1 MAVVGLAATPTLAA
15 AAEDDSSG
23 LGVIVVT
30 AQKRAQSVQDVP
42 IAVTA
47 IGGETLQANRIL
59 NVTDLTGLAPGVTVR
74 ITAGGSKI
82 PSFTIRGAVSY
93 GVVPGSDKQVSMY
106 LDGVYLSSP
115 RGATFELPDVERIE
129 MLRGPQGTL
138 FGRNAT
144 AGAVSITTRDPTGE
158 IGVRASGTLGN
169 HRQRRYQVSVDLPQI
184 GPFSGYMSYVHDQ
197 RNGDIRN
204 LNAGQLWDRTAALTK
219 GASKIRRSP
228 DTLGSKD
235 ADSWFAAIK
244 FESGDFTTVYKYDR
258 SEDRGS
264 PEGNA
269 FIGYNMN
276 LGPLSNFL
284 TALINSQAENGYPGV
299 VLSPDGL
306 RPKAVNNAWAIPTTA
321 KVQGHSVTST
331 YQITDNLSVRN
342 VFGRRTSYLFT
353 SSALDGITTLRIT
366 PQAAPLFGFPA
377 SFIGQPFHI
386 IGTAPESRSAQ
397 TSDEIQFNYDS
408 DFLTGTAG
416 ATWFKSTDHVGETHL
431 QNSPAFTTFIDGV
444 IPATNI
450 GESLNRATSIAAYA
464 QLEFHFSPQIDV
476 IVGGRVTHDKKSG
489 NLIIGPNDANLRE
502 IPFTYK
508 KTKPTYSVGVNYKPT
523 NDILAYLKYSTGYV
537 SGGSVAGIPFAPE
550 TVKSAEGGIKAEML
564 DRKLRMNLAVFWAQY
579 KHFQTAQ
586 GANNFV
592 TEITAITGDPTL
604 ASLIGTFVA
613 DQGGPVT
620 ATGFEFDMSAAP
632 VDGMTL
638 GGSLSYTK
646 TKFKDVSP
654 ILLSANGGDYQST
667 FRPKMTGGVWGQFD
681 TEPLGSGDAYLSFR
695 TDAIWQSRINLM
707 QNPLL
712 PAYSTY
718 AVNVREIK
726 AYWLVNGRVALR
738 ELDLGGVNTT
748 IAVWGK
754 NLTDTREKA
763 FALNIA
769 QIIAGTSFIP
779 ARSFGVDV
787 TVEF

>member
-1 MAVVGLAATPTLAA
+1 
-15 AAEDDSSG
+15 
-23 LGVIVVT
+23 
-30 AQKRAQSVQDVP
+30 
-42 IAVTA
+42 
-47 IGGETLQANRIL
+47 
-59 NVTDLTGLAPGVTVR
+59 
-74 ITAGGSKI
+74 
-82 PSFTIRGAVSY
+82 
-93 GVVPGSDKQVSMY
+93 
-106 LDGVYLSSP
+106 
-115 RGATFELPDVERIE
+115 
-129 MLRGPQGTL
+129 
-138 FGRNAT
+138 
-144 AGAVSITTRDPTGE
+144 
-158 IGVRASGTLGN
+158 
-169 HRQRRYQVSVDLPQI
+169 
-184 GPFSGYMSYVHDQ
+184 
-197 RNGDIRN
+197 
-204 LNAGQLWDRTAALTK
+204 
-219 GASKIRRSP
+219 
-228 DTLGSKD
+228 
-235 ADSWFAAIK
+235 
-244 FESGDFTTVYKYDR
+244 
-258 SEDRGS
+258 
-264 PEGNA
+264 
-269 FIGYNMN
+269 
-276 LGPLSNFL
+276 
-284 TALINSQAENGYPGV
+284 
-299 VLSPDGL
+299 
-306 RPKAVNNAWAIPTTA
+306 
-321 KVQGHSVTST
+321 
-331 YQITDNLSVRN
+331 
-342 VFGRRTSYLFT
+342 
-353 SSALDGITTLRIT
+353 
-366 PQAAPLFGFPA
+366 
-377 SFIGQPFHI
+377 
-386 IGTAPESRSAQ
+386 
-397 TSDEIQFNYDS
+397 
-408 DFLTGTAG
+408 
-416 ATWFKSTDHVGETHL
+416 
-431 QNSPAFTTFIDGV
+431 
-444 IPATNI
+444 
-450 GESLNRATSIAAYA
+450 
-464 QLEFHFSPQIDV
+464 
-476 IVGGRVTHDKKSG
+476 
-489 NLIIGPNDANLRE
+489 
-502 IPFTYK
+502 
-508 KTKPTYSVGVNYKPT
+508 
-523 NDILAYLKYSTGYV
+523 
-537 SGGSVAGIPFAPE
+537 
-550 TVKSAEGGIKAEML
+550 ML

>member
-1 MAVVGLAATPTLAA
+1 MAIAGLVATPAMAA
-15 AAEDDSSG
+15 ADEDRSG

-42 IAVTA
+42 VAVTA
-47 IGGETLQANRIL
+47 LAGDTLQANRIL
-59 NVTDLTGLAPGVTVR
+59 NVTDLTGLAPGVTIR

-144 AGAVSITTRDPTGE
+144 AGAVSITTRDPSGE
-158 IGVRASGTLGN
+158 VGVRASGTLGN
-169 HRQRRYQVSVDLPQI
+169 HRQRRFQMSVDLPQV
-184 GPFSGYMSYVHDQ
+184 GPFSGYMSYVHDE
-197 RNGDIRN
+197 RDGDIRN

-219 GASKIRRSP
+219 GTSKIRRSP
-228 DTLGSKD
+228 ATLGSKD
-235 ADSWFAAIK
+235 ADSWFAALK

-258 SEDRGS
+258 TEDRGS

-269 FIGYNMN
+269 HIGYNMN

-284 TALINSQAENGYPGV
+284 TALINSQAANGYPAV
-299 VLSPDGL
+299 VVSPDGL
-306 RPKAVNNAWAIPTTA
+306 RPKAVNNSWAIPTTA

-331 YQITDNLSVRN
+331 YQITDNFSVKN
-342 VFGRRTSYLFT
+342 IFGYRKSYLFT
-353 SSALDGITTLRIT
+353 SSALDGITALPIT
-366 PQAAPLFGFPA
+366 PQAAPLFGLTA
-377 SFIGQPFHI
+377 FIGQPFHT
-386 IGTAPESRSAQ
+386 IGTAPESRSSQ

-408 DFLTGTAG
+408 DFLTATAG
-416 ATWFKSTDHVGETHL
+416 ATWFKSTDHVGESHL
-431 QNSPAFTTFIDGV
+431 QNSPSFRPFPGGV
-444 IPATNI
+444 IPAANI
-450 GESLNRATSIAAYA
+450 GETLNRATSIAAYT
-464 QLEFHFSPQIDV
+464 QLEFHVTQQLDI
-476 IVGGRVTHDKKSG
+476 IVGGRITRDKKSG
-489 NLIIGPNDANLRE
+489 NLIIGPNDANLRN
-502 IPFTYK
+502 IPFTYR
-508 KTKPTYSVGVNYKPT
+508 KTKPTYSVGVNYKPN
-523 NDILAYLKYSTGYV
+523 NDILVYVKYSTGFV
-537 SGGSVAGIPFAPE
+537 SGGSVAGIPFEPE

-564 DRKLRMNLAVFWAQY
+564 NRKLRTNLAVFWAQY

-592 TEITAITGDPTL
+592 KEITAITGDPTL
-604 ASLIGTFVA
+604 ANLIGTFVA

-620 ATGFEFDMSAAP
+620 AKGFEFDMSAAP
-632 VDGMTL
+632 VQGVTL

-646 TKFKDVSP
+646 TTFKDVSP

-667 FRPKMTGGVWGQFD
+667 YRPTWTGGVWGQFD

-695 TDAIWQSRINLM
+695 ADGIWQSKINLM

-712 PAYSTY
+712 PAYSTF
-718 AVNVREIK
+718 ATNIREIK
-726 AYWLVNGRVALR
+726 AYWLVNARVALK

-769 QIIAGTSFIP
+769 QIIAGSSFIP
-779 ARSFGVDV
+779 ARSYGVDL
-787 TVEF
+787 TIEF